1 MTGAK
6 LLVSVPDRLLHD
18 ALDRLRSDVDIVE
31 WDLSTAAPFDHAD
44 IVVPPY
50 LGSPKLLG
58 RLANVSARLI
68 QSQSIGYDQV
78 LNSLPPGNVF
88 ANAVG
93 VHETSTAELA
103 MALILASQRAIPDFV
118 RDAQRGEWAPTW
130 RPSLADSTV
139 LLVGYGGVGRA
150 LEARL
155 IPFETTVVRVAR
167 TARSDNQV
175 FVHGLDD
182 LPELLAAAD
191 VVVVAVPLTEA
202 TTHLID
208 DRFLSMVKDG
218 ALVVN
223 IARGQVA
230 DTQALLAHASTGRIR
245 VALDVAD
252 PEPLPSNHPL
262 FALPNVLVSPHVGG
276 MSTAMLPRM
285 ARLLNDQVQRMG
297 RGDDPINVVLRS

>member
-1 MTGAK
+1 MAGER
-6 LLVSVPDRLLHD
+6 LLVSVPGWRLHD
-18 ALDRLRSDVDIVE
+18 ALGRLRHDVDVVE

-50 LGSPKLLG
+50 LGSPTVLG
-58 RLANVSARLI
+58 QLATVSVRLI
-68 QSQSIGYDQV
+68 QSQSIGYDRV
-78 LNSLPPGNVF
+78 VDSLPPGNVF

-118 RDAQRGEWAPTW
+118 RDAQQGRWAPTW

-139 LLVGYGGVGRA
+139 LLVGYGGVGKA

-155 IPFETTVVRVAR
+155 LPFETTVVRVAR
-167 TARSDNQV
+167 TARSDERGP
-175 FVHGLDD
+175 VHGLDD

-191 VVVVAVPLTEA
+191 VVVVAVPLTES

-223 IARGQVA
+223 IARGRVA

-262 FALPNVLVSPHVGG
+262 FGLPNVLVSPHVGG

-285 ARLLNDQVQRMG
+285 ARLLNDQVQRMA